1 MKLKRTKLIV
11 LCLVSL
17 SAVYFT
23 GCVTLFEAIVNQSQ
37 RNALL
42 KDAKGTPED
51 SVVIYGGW
59 AAVGKL
65 FQANTSKAPN
75 PASFYTE
82 KDWSVSTPLVPGGR
96 YREYFN
102 VVVTTMG
109 RDVTTTYYVY
119 GLNGNGQTDFM
130 IPNKTG
136 IYYYGDSVS
145 NLQSTKVNSHSESK
159 TAKQLKNEELK
170 ALKNVYRVYAK
181 TAWGPL
187 FKARMEELK
196 NEK

>member
-1 MKLKRTKLIV
+1 MELKKTKLIV

-17 SAVYFT
+17 SAVCFT
-23 GCVTLFEAIVNQSQ
+23 GCLTLFEAIANQSQ
-37 RNALL
+37 RDALV
-42 KDAKGTPED
+42 KDIKGTPEN

-59 AAVGKL
+59 AGVGKL

-96 YREYFN
+96 YREYFDVSVIN
-102 VVVTTMG
+102 TGNT
-109 RDVTTTYYVY
+109 VTTTYYVY
-119 GLNGNGQTDFM
+119 GLNGNIESEF
-130 IPNKTG
+130 IVPEKAG
-136 IYYYGDSVS
+136 IYYYGDSLL
-145 NLQSTKVNSHSESK
+145 NLQSKKIKNQSESK

-170 ALKNVYRVYAK
+170 ALNNAYKVYAK

>member
-1 MKLKRTKLIV
+1 MKLKRTQLIV

-59 AAVGKL
+59 AAVGKM

-102 VVVTTMG
+102 VIVTTMG
-109 RDVTTTYYVY
+109 RTVTTTYYVY
-119 GLNGNGQTDFM
+119 GLNGNIESEF
-130 IPNKTG
+130 IAPEKAG
-136 IYYYGDSVS
+136 IYYYGDSLL
-145 NLQSTKVNSHSESK
+145 NLQSKKIKNQSKNK
-159 TAKQLKNEELK
+159 TAKQLKADELK
-170 ALKNVYRVYAK
+170 ALQNAYRVYAK